1 VDSTHRHREVIQNG
15 PMETRPPDG
24 NDGTQSIE
32 RAITVLRVL
41 ATRPHF
47 GWGLTELAGAAGLNK
62 ATTHRILSRL
72 ERERLVH
79 RRGAGDHYFLG
90 PMLGELSLSI
100 PGFHEFVAQSQEFIT
115 ELARRNG
122 VVTILSLRSGDHF
135 VVVARVASSRLKGE
149 LNEVGARRPLIS
161 TAGGIALLVKLPDE
175 MQERIVQANI
185 AQLSLRG
192 HTRTA
197 DYRAMWERSRRL
209 GYGTK
214 FGDIAPGINA
224 ISVAAEGAAGDY
236 FASVTFA
243 GPDSQLTM
251 QRCADLVP
259 ALERETQT
267 LTELASLVHPGLYAS
282 VNAESAVD

>member
-1 VDSTHRHREVIQNG
+1 
-15 PMETRPPDG
+15 METKPSDA

-32 RAITVLRVL
+32 RAINVLRVL
-41 ATRPHF
+41 ATRANF
-47 GWGLTELAGAAGLNK
+47 GWGLTELASAAGLNK
-62 ATTHRILSRL
+62 ATTHRILARL
-72 ERERLVH
+72 ERERMVH
-79 RRGAGDHYFLG
+79 RRSAGDRYFLG

-115 ELARRNG
+115 ELARRHG

-161 TAGGIALLVKLPDE
+161 TAGGVAILVALADDV
-175 MQERIVQANI
+175 QATIVQANT

-192 HTRTA
+192 HTRTD
-197 DYRAMWERSRRL
+197 DYKAMWERSKGL
-209 GYGTK
+209 GYGTN

-224 ISVAAEGAAGDY
+224 IAVAIEGAEGEP

-243 GPDSQLTM
+243 GPDAQLST
-251 QRCADLVP
+251 QRCVDLVP
-259 ALERETQT
+259 VIKREAQS
-267 LTELASLVHPGLYAS
+267 LTEIASLVHAGLYAS
-282 VNAESAVD
+282 PVSESPVP